1 MPRWNMIVDGG
12 GTPPALKAYTRKPGE
27 FEKNLKDIAGRF
39 ECKVLTFWWN
49 EYSWDAYVT
58 FEGDDQEQVDAFL
71 REVEA
76 YGVTPIVTTEEKER
90 HPGVGSSSSDS
101 SYPQS

>member
-12 GTPPALKAYTRKPGE
+12 GTPPVLEEFARKPRE
-27 FEKNLKDIAGRF
+27 FEDNLKQVAGNHD
-39 ECKVLTFWWN
+39 CTVLAFWWN

-58 FEGDDQEQVDAFL
+58 FEGDDEEKVDAFL

-76 YGVTPIVTTEEKER
+76 YGVTPIVDTEEKSK
-90 HPGVGSSSSDS
+90 HPGTRGEG
-101 SYPQS
+101 Y